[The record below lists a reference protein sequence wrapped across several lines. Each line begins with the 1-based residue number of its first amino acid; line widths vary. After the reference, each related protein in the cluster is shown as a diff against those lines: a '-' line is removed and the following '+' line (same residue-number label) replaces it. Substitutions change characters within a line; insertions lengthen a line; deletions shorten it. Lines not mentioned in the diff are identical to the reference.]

1 MIGAQLLKSGLIP
14 INLVD
19 KENIKGLKS
28 FIQRMLDQGELRI
41 ERRNKEKKEKEIDVI
56 DIPYDAFNVEIH
68 ITPLVI
74 EFLEPFV
81 YEDEKAVPWIYHPK
95 AFKQGQED

>member
-1 MIGAQLLKSGLIP
+1 MKSGLIP
-14 INLVD
+14 VALD
-19 KENIKGLKS
+19 DEESTEELKS
-28 FIQRMLDQGELRI
+28 FIQRRLDQGELQI

-56 DIPYDAFNVEIH
+56 DIPYDAFNVEIP

-74 EFLEPFV
+74 EFPAPFV
-81 YEDEKAVPWIYHPK
+81 YEDEKTVPWIYHPK